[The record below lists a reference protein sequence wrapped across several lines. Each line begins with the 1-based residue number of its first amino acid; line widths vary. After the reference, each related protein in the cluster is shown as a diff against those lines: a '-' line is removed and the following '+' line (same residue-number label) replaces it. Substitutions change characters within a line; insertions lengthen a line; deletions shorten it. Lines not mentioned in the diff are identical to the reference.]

1 MNYRNL
7 YYAFV
12 VFVLLVT
19 TLYEVKEIVNINK
32 LKSIEIPRAKITSS
46 APPCLRMYDAIIKY
60 SNQYAIPKRYAFG
73 IAYLETRYEGPF
85 QWRYQHTQTS
95 SVGAIG
101 PMQIMPSTARLM
113 WKRRNFDNQQL
124 MNDIDFNV
132 HTSMKLLRNLHDK
145 YGDWKIVFGCYNT
158 GRPMINDY
166 AVHVYNHKIRWNIT
180 NL

>member
-12 VFVLLVT
+12 IFVLSVT
-19 TLYEVKEIVNINK
+19 VLYEVETIVK
-32 LKSIEIPRAKITSS
+32 TKRKSIELPMDKINSS

-73 IAYLETRYEGPF
+73 IASIETGYRGPF
-85 QWRYQHTQTS
+85 HWKYKHTQTS
-95 SVGAIG
+95 CVGAIG
-101 PMQIMPSTARLM
+101 PMQIMPSTGRLM
-113 WKRRNFDNQQL
+113 WKGIDISNTRL

-132 HTSMKLLRNLHDK
+132 HTSMKLLRRLYDK
-145 YGDWKIVFGCYNT
+145 YKDWKIVFGCYNT
-158 GRPMINDY
+158 GRPMINNY
-166 AVHVYNHKIRWNIT
+166 AINVYNHKIHWNIS